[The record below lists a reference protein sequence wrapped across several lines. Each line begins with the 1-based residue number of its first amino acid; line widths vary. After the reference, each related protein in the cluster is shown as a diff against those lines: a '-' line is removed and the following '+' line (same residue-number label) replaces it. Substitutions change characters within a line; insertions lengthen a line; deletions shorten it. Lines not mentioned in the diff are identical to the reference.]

1 VRGKTLTAE
10 DAEDAGEKQDQ
21 ELNRQA
27 AKKNESIHYSLST
40 MIAQQSIP
48 TLSAHGARVPAI
60 GFGTS
65 QLGNCGEIVAN
76 ALRVGYR
83 HIDTAWKY
91 GTEQGV
97 GEGMKASGV
106 PRGEIF
112 LCTKVS
118 HEYLRAADFA
128 RSVEESLERLQT
140 DYVDLLLVHWPT
152 IDNIPLAETMGALA
166 KAKREGRAR
175 HVGVANFN
183 IALTEEAMRL
193 CPEPLAVLQAE
204 YHPYLDQSKVLAFCR
219 KAGLVFMAYCPLGR
233 GRLFTDPVLAE
244 IARNKGKTLAQVA
257 LRWLVQQGN
266 IAPIPRSSNPQHMAE
281 SLQVFDF
288 SLTDEEMKRVHGLA
302 RPDGR
307 IANPVGRAPKWD

>member
-1 VRGKTLTAE
+1 MTP
-10 DAEDAGEKQDQ
+10 
-21 ELNRQA
+21 
-27 AKKNESIHYSLST
+27 
-40 MIAQQSIP
+40 MAQPSIP
-48 TLSAHGARVPAI
+48 TLSSHGARIPVI

-65 QLGNCGEIVAN
+65 QLGNCGEIVAT
-76 ALRVGYR
+76 ALKVGYR

-91 GTEQGV
+91 GTEKGV
-97 GEGMKASGV
+97 GEGIRASGV
-106 PRGEIF
+106 PRKDIF

-128 RSVEESLERLQT
+128 RSVEESLQRLQT
-140 DYVDLLLVHWPT
+140 DYADLLLVHWPA
-152 IDNIPLAETMGALA
+152 IDGTPLAETMGALA
-166 KAKREGRAR
+166 RAKREGKAR
-175 HVGVANFN
+175 HIGVANFN

-193 CPEPLAVLQAE
+193 SPEPLAVLQAE

-233 GRLFTDPVLAE
+233 GRLFNDPVLGE
-244 IARNKGKTLAQVA
+244 IARNRGKSLAQVA

-281 SLQVFDF
+281 SLDVFNF
-288 SLTDEEMKRVHGLA
+288 ALTDEEMKRIHALK

-307 IANPVGRAPKWD
+307 IANPAGRAPKWD